1 MADPVAWTM
10 IERGWTVIDAAGD
23 DIGRVDEVTGDE
35 NADIFDGITI
45 SQGILSKPKYVAS
58 ENVAQIVDG
67 EVRLSLTRDAVEAL
81 QEYTEPVEEQVI
93 PEASTWYQRFAWRWL
108 TGRKR

>member
-1 MADPVAWTM
+1 M
-10 IERGWTVIDAAGD
+10 IERGWTVVDSAGEEV
-23 DIGRVDEVTGDE
+23 GRVDEVTGDE

-45 SQGILSKPKYVAS
+45 SQGILSKPKYVPS
-58 ENVAQIVDG
+58 ENVSEILEGAVH
-67 EVRLSLTRDAVEAL
+67 LSLTRDAVEAL
-81 QEYTEPVEEQVI
+81 QDYAEPVEEQVI